1 MVEFIRDSSSSSDS
15 GTPSNETLA
24 YHQYDANLTDL
35 EDDEGPWWE
44 NMIPKAEVPEAF
56 RAEHER
62 REGYKGPRNALG
74 SDFWENGKQ
83 ATLRK
88 MALDCA
94 KSGYVHKLNQML
106 AEHDPAL
113 LLLPSSNSQVGPQ
126 LTLLAAAQ
134 ASGNPQV
141 VELVEEAPQYQGPL
155 TVLIILPVK
164 AATNLLF
171 TQLRMLGNGWG
182 EGSSD
187 GNFVKHC
194 LQAGADP
201 SRPQGSH
208 GLRPLQH
215 LCQLSMDGLSA
226 SHTTKLVQ
234 RRVAQAAHELAQA
247 APLVLILAFDMEGSA
262 MIPLEVAA
270 KNADFGAEL
279 VPVLCGA
286 LGRLLLQSPA
296 LAAAPLVRQAVLEAQ
311 QRFPMHPDVEN
322 LATLLQKAQPCL
334 AGAME
339 NSGKPIWEPNC
350 AYEAWQLRQRRLEI
364 LEPLLSQVNQADSEC
379 QKAEALQKLAE
390 VEALLEKRR
399 RQHSAQ
405 IAELQMALDK
415 AQRAAEEASARANEA
430 VRSNQ
435 SAMKATAQ
443 GSASRGADG
452 TSASSL
458 DSLDAI
464 PDGSTSPTELLQ
476 RIRQQRGLD
485 IDYSGLP
492 KSVEQSALAMQRSIG
507 AAVER
512 LAVDLYASRG
522 HFLLELIQNADD
534 NRYTPEDDPQLSLH
548 LDRAEDGSL
557 FFASVN
563 NELGMNSRDVEA
575 LCDINR
581 STKPAQEGKIGK
593 KGVGWKAVFA
603 VSDQPTVLSG
613 PFRFSFDVRRR
624 GRLGYV
630 TPDELSLADVQALP
644 KLLQEASANTV
655 RPATVLYLPLRGGPP
670 TEDGSAC
677 HSAGDGGVGAAA
689 LIQSSMERLLRC
701 PTWLLFLRQ
710 LRRVAWQDA
719 KDSSRPQNVSVER
732 RNQSLFKRSWSSQG
746 SAETE
751 EIAYFVHRKTAVVP
765 SDVLPLG
772 VEEGS
777 RKEEVVVAF
786 RKSAVAAKAAES
798 SSTSDA
804 DADPVFCF
812 LPVRPVGFRFSLH
825 APWALTSNREDFHLE
840 DPRNV
845 WLRGVAA
852 EALAEAI
859 GAFGR
864 DGRDGSDG
872 SDGSSN
878 LLTLLDGR
886 RVLEPFWRRLLEQ
899 AVSYLGD
906 APVVP
911 VVGESWCLYR
921 PSEVLVPPQA
931 LVRCPGAMKVLHG
944 LPASMWP
951 VATGKRLAR
960 VGGEGISEEV
970 AEEDSRRLLS
980 LGAEALNTRRIKSL
994 LNCGPVG
1001 EEIRKSSSAFGS
1013 KIEL

>member
-1 MVEFIRDSSSSSDS
+1 
-15 GTPSNETLA
+15 
-24 YHQYDANLTDL
+24 
-35 EDDEGPWWE
+35 
-44 NMIPKAEVPEAF
+44 
-56 RAEHER
+56 
-62 REGYKGPRNALG
+62 
-74 SDFWENGKQ
+74 
-83 ATLRK
+83 
-88 MALDCA
+88 MAL
-94 KSGYVHKLNQML
+94 
-106 AEHDPAL
+106 
-113 LLLPSSNSQVGPQ
+113 
-126 LTLLAAAQ
+126 
-134 ASGNPQV
+134 
-141 VELVEEAPQYQGPL
+141 LV
-155 TVLIILPVK
+155 
-164 AATNLLF
+164 
-171 TQLRMLGNGWG
+171 
-182 EGSSD
+182 S
-187 GNFVKHC
+187 
-194 LQAGADP
+194 
-201 SRPQGSH
+201 
-208 GLRPLQH
+208 
-215 LCQLSMDGLSA
+215 
-226 SHTTKLVQ
+226 
-234 RRVAQAAHELAQA
+234 
-247 APLVLILAFDMEGSA
+247 
-262 MIPLEVAA
+262 
-270 KNADFGAEL
+270 
-279 VPVLCGA
+279 
-286 LGRLLLQSPA
+286 
-296 LAAAPLVRQAVLEAQ
+296 
-311 QRFPMHPDVEN
+311 
-322 LATLLQKAQPCL
+322 
-334 AGAME
+334 
-339 NSGKPIWEPNC
+339 
-350 AYEAWQLRQRRLEI
+350 
-364 LEPLLSQVNQADSEC
+364 
-379 QKAEALQKLAE
+379 
-390 VEALLEKRR
+390 
-399 RQHSAQ
+399 
-405 IAELQMALDK
+405 
-415 AQRAAEEASARANEA
+415 
-430 VRSNQ
+430 
-435 SAMKATAQ
+435 
-443 GSASRGADG
+443 
-452 TSASSL
+452 
-458 DSLDAI
+458 
-464 PDGSTSPTELLQ
+464 
-476 RIRQQRGLD
+476 
-485 IDYSGLP
+485 
-492 KSVEQSALAMQRSIG
+492 
-507 AAVER
+507 
-512 LAVDLYASRG
+512 
-522 HFLLELIQNADD
+522 
-534 NRYTPEDDPQLSLH
+534 
-548 LDRAEDGSL
+548 DGSL

-630 TPDELSLADVQALP
+630 TPDELSLADFQALP
-644 KLLQEASANTV
+644 QLLQEASANTV

-719 KDSSRPQNVSVER
+719 KDSARPQNVSVER
-732 RNQSLFKRSWSSQG
+732 RNQSLFKRSWSSKG

-765 SDVLPLG
+765 RDVLPLG

-786 RKSAVAAKAAES
+786 RKSAVATKAVDS
-798 SSTSDA
+798 SSASDA

-859 GAFGR
+859 GTYGR
-864 DGRDGSDG
+864 GDSCDGC
-872 SDGSSN
+872 DGSSN

-911 VVGESWCLYR
+911 VVGESQLYR

-944 LPASMWP
+944 LPASLWP

-994 LNCGPVG
+994 FNCGPVG
-1001 EEIRKSSSAFGS
+1001 EEIRKSCRSKGSMLIHLLDLLNAFLAAAAQPEDGHGQGPERLADVVAEIQRMKVIPLDVGFGDEPIMSSLAEGDVCLPASGQGGDLGLNYSLEALAFLFITIPL
-1013 KIEL
+1013 IECESVKF